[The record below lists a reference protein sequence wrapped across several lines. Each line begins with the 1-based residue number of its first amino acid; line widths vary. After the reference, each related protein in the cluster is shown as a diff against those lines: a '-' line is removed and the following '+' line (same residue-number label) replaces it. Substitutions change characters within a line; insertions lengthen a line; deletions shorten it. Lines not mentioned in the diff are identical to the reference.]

1 MSTENHSAFADYQ
14 KQQIA
19 NTLARI
25 DEAIVYLREKQ
36 LPISKVSVAN
46 EACLSLRV
54 MHKPHV
60 REHLSQYPEFNPTL
74 TEAQLSDNDIRKYEE
89 KISNLNAKLK
99 KAQEHKKL
107 LAENN
112 AELKKELEDLNQKY
126 QRLLGKYQVQF
137 GEKIVPF

>member
-1 MSTENHSAFADYQ
+1 MLFCQVQYGIGITTSYF
-14 KQQIA
+14 
-19 NTLARI
+19 
-25 DEAIVYLREKQ
+25 
-36 LPISKVSVAN
+36 
-46 EACLSLRV
+46 
-54 MHKPHV
+54 
-60 REHLSQYPEFNPTL
+60 SQYPEYNPTL